1 MEPNNTQDQT
11 PINTPIQ
18 NMVDGARRDSTV
30 GPLIGSVI
38 IILIIL
44 VGGLYFWG
52 SVIVDRKNEIENE
65 VILEEQSKDAEV
77 EAITT
82 QSSSDDADSIEAD
95 LNATNLDSADAEIEA
110 VDSEY

>member
-1 MEPNNTQDQT
+1 MEPNNTQNPT
-11 PINTPIQ
+11 PVNTPIQ

-30 GPLIGSVI
+30 GPLIGSII

-52 SVIVDRKNEIENE
+52 SIIVDRKNEIESE
-65 VILEEQSKDAEV
+65 AVLEEQSQDSEV
-77 EAITT
+77 EAITN

-95 LNATNLDSADAEIEA
+95 LNATDLDSADTEIEA